1 VQFFLHS
8 LYTFHGTG
16 LPISIP
22 SPVLYTPSKMKQ
34 YTSIAA
40 LAGLISLVNGHG
52 FVTSPTARM
61 PGAAMKAACGDQV
74 EVNQLSDNYGNIQGE
89 LQVAASQSD
98 YNAAECDI
106 WLCKGYKYA
115 DNKDNVYS
123 YKAGETI
130 DFTVDIRAP
139 HTGIANVSVV
149 DTSSNTVIGD
159 PLIYWSVYASV
170 STGVAA
176 NNTDFSVTMPTDLG
190 SKCATAG
197 ACVLQWYWYAE
208 SIDQTYESCVDFT
221 VGGSSSSSSSTSSSS
236 SVAEVS
242 STAAVSSTTSAS
254 TSTSEVVSTTSTSS
268 AAESSSAAVETSSAA
283 GGETS
288 AAVETSTPAVVA
300 TTTFATQARA
310 SAAPTGQPESA
321 TTAAAPSTIASGVA
335 IPTSGTASEKLS
347 WVESVFKYLVNS
359 N

>member
-1 VQFFLHS
+1 
-8 LYTFHGTG
+8 
-16 LPISIP
+16 
-22 SPVLYTPSKMKQ
+22 MKQ

-40 LAGLISLVNGHG
+40 FAGLISLVNGHG

-98 YNAAECDI
+98 YNAEECDI
-106 WLCKGYKYA
+106 WLCKGYKFA

-123 YKAGETI
+123 YTAGETI
-130 DFTVDIRAP
+130 DFTVAIHAP
-139 HTGIANVSVV
+139 HTGVANVSVV
-149 DTSSNTVIGD
+149 DTASNTVIGD
-159 PLIYWSVYASV
+159 PLISWSVYASV

-190 SKCATAG
+190 SKCSTAG
-197 ACVLQWYWYAE
+197 SCVLQWYWYAE

-221 VGGSSSSSSSTSSSS
+221 VGGSSSSSGSSSSAAEVSSSAAVSSSS
-236 SVAEVS
+236 SAP
-242 STAAVSSTTSAS
+242 AS
-254 TSTSEVVSTTSTSS
+254 TSTSEVVPTTAVSS
-268 AAESSSAAVETSSAA
+268 AA
-283 GGETS
+283 ETS

-310 SAAPTGQPESA
+310 SAAPSGQAESVTTSVTA
-321 TTAAAPSTIASGVA
+321 TAVTSNMA
-335 IPTSGTASEKLS
+335 IPTSGTDTEKLG

>member
-1 VQFFLHS
+1 
-8 LYTFHGTG
+8 
-16 LPISIP
+16 
-22 SPVLYTPSKMKQ
+22 MKQ

-40 LAGLISLVNGHG
+40 FAGLISLVNGHG

-98 YNAAECDI
+98 YNAEECDI
-106 WLCKGYKYA
+106 WLCKGYKFA
-115 DNKDNVYS
+115 DNKDNARPS
-123 YKAGETI
+123 TLLLPS
-130 DFTVDIRAP
+130 TPP
-139 HTGIANVSVV
+139 HTGVANVSVV
-149 DTSSNTVIGD
+149 DTASNTVIGD
-159 PLIYWSVYASV
+159 PLISWSVYASV

-190 SKCATAG
+190 SKCSTAG
-197 ACVLQWYWYAE
+197 SCVLQWYWYAE

-221 VGGSSSSSSSTSSSS
+221 VGGSSSSSGSSSSAAVSSSS
-236 SVAEVS
+236 SAP
-242 STAAVSSTTSAS
+242 AS
-254 TSTSEVVSTTSTSS
+254 TSTSEVVPTTAVSS
-268 AAESSSAAVETSSAA
+268 AA
-283 GGETS
+283 ETS

-310 SAAPTGQPESA
+310 SAAPSGQAESVTTSVTA
-321 TTAAAPSTIASGVA
+321 TTVTSNMA
-335 IPTSGTASEKLS
+335 IPTSGTDTEKLG